1 MANPNILTAT
11 SIVGKNKGHTATTS
25 AVTLVTA
32 GSNELIKI
40 KSVIVANNTGTTGSA
55 ANLRWRDS
63 SASTDYYITRELS
76 VPQDASVMVIGE
88 DFPVYLEEGD
98 YLQAWATNTN
108 VDFTLIY
115 EILT

>member
-1 MANPNILTAT
+1 MANPNILNAT
-11 SIVGKNKGHTATTS
+11 SIVGKNKGHTSTTS

-40 KSVIVANNTGTTGSA
+40 KSVIVANKTGTTGSA

-63 SASTDYYITRELS
+63 SASTDYYIVRELS

-108 VDFTLIY
+108 IDFTLIY

>member
-1 MANPNILTAT
+1 MANPNILNAT

-40 KSVIVANNTGTTGSA
+40 KSVIVANNSASTSGA
-55 ANLRWRDS
+55 ANLRWHDS
-63 SASTDYYITRELS
+63 SASADYYIIREVS
-76 VPQDASVMVIGE
+76 VPQDASVMVIGN
-88 DFPVYLEEGD
+88 DFPVYLEETD
-98 YLQAWATNTN
+98 YLQGWATNTN
-108 VDFTLIY
+108 IDFTVVY

>member
-1 MANPNILTAT
+1 MTNPNILNAI

-32 GSNELIKI
+32 GTSELIKI
-40 KSVIVANNTGTTGSA
+40 KSLIVANNSATTGSA

-63 SASTDYYITRELS
+63 SASTDYYIVRELS
-76 VPQDASVMVIGE
+76 VPQDASVMVIGN

>member
-1 MANPNILTAT
+1 MANPNILNAT
-11 SIVGKNKGHTATTS
+11 SIVGKNKGHTSTTS

-40 KSVIVANNTGTTGSA
+40 KSLIVANNSGQTGSA

-63 SASTDYYITRELS
+63 SASTDYYIARELS

-88 DFPVYLEEGD
+88 DYPVYLEEND
-98 YLQAWATNTN
+98 YLQAWATNGLI
-108 VDFTLIY
+108 DFTLIY